1 VISPRVG
8 LPVAAA
14 LLALACSEAGEPPA
28 VAASEPLDVVLV
40 TWDTV
45 RWDHVGTGVFEE
57 TGPDPAPSHTPTWDR
72 FAREGVRFSEAR
84 SPAPVTL
91 SAHASILTG
100 LDPPRHGARDNGIF
114 ALRAT
119 VPTLAEEFARAG
131 YLTAAF
137 VSAEVLHPRH
147 GLDRGFERYDYF
159 VHRAERE
166 RTVPERRGDKT
177 VDAALAWLASAP
189 VERPLFLWVHLFDP
203 HRGWNAPA
211 PWSDRYDPY
220 LAEIS
225 FADAQT
231 ARLLD
236 QLAGF
241 GRLRRSL
248 VVITSDHGEGL
259 GEHGEISHSYFAYD
273 STLRVPLLLW
283 AGAKTGIS
291 LAAGERIDGPVS
303 LVDLAPTLRALS
315 GLPERPTD
323 GRSLVPTLAG
333 EPTAE
338 RLLPFESVTPA
349 IGYGTAPIFG
359 VLTPKH
365 EVWLD
370 LPRRERFDTG
380 RDPGQLENLYR
391 VDDEPLADSLFA
403 RFPRDWPPSGDTLDL
418 DPATRASL
426 AALGYVIGSA
436 ASLGGDSS
444 VDPKDLVD
452 LHRFVAGDHALRN
465 PRLLLPE
472 VRALRAEHGPTPAL
486 ARFEIDLLSW
496 LGRPREALELVR
508 EAALANP
515 DHPELREEL
524 RSVEAQ
530 LETQEDR
537 IRAIREKLERG
548 SGDPKLRRAL
558 ATLLHGIQEHGEAEG
573 LYREILADDPDD
585 HEVAMNLAILLVAAE
600 RDDEAIARIRALR
613 SKSGYEVR
621 YDCLAGD
628 LLVTVLGQVEEGREA
643 IRDCETSGGELGQ
656 LHRAVLDGRFKGLE
670 D

>member
-1 VISPRVG
+1 VIRPRVG
-8 LPVAAA
+8 LPVAALLIA
-14 LLALACSEAGEPPA
+14 LGCSQAGESPA
-28 VAASEPLDVVLV
+28 VAGREPLDVVLV

-45 RWDHVGTGVFEE
+45 RWDHVGTGASEE
-57 TGPDPAPSHTPTWDR
+57 VGPDSAPSHTPTWDR
-72 FAREGVRFSEAR
+72 FARGGVRFTEAR
-84 SPAPVTL
+84 TTAPVTL

-119 VPTLAEEFARAG
+119 VPTLAEDFARAG

-203 HRGWNAPA
+203 HRVWKAPT
-211 PWSDRYDPY
+211 PWRDRFDPY
-220 LAEIS
+220 LAEIA

-241 GRLRRSL
+241 GRLPRSL
-248 VVITSDHGEGL
+248 VVITSDHGEAL
-259 GEHGEISHSYFAYD
+259 GEHREISHSYFAYD

-283 AGAKTGIS
+283 AGAKTGIP

-303 LVDLAPTLRALS
+303 LVDLAPTLRALA
-315 GLPERPTD
+315 GLSERPTD
-323 GRSLVPTLAG
+323 GRSLVPYLAG
-333 EPTAE
+333 GPAAE

-349 IGYGTAPIFG
+349 IAYGTAPIFG
-359 VLTPKH
+359 VLTPQH

-370 LPRRERFDTG
+370 LPRRERFDIG

-391 VDDEPLADSLFA
+391 AEDEPLADSLFA

-418 DPATRASL
+418 DPATRESL

-436 ASLGGDSS
+436 ASLGGDSTA
-444 VDPKDLVD
+444 DPKDLVD
-452 LHRFVAGDHALRN
+452 LHRFVGDLHSLRN
-465 PRLLLPE
+465 PRRLLPE

-486 ARFEIDLLSW
+486 ARFEIDLLVW
-496 LGRPREALELVR
+496 LGRPRDALDLVR

-515 DHPELREEL
+515 DHPQLREEL
-524 RSVEAQ
+524 RSVEGQFEAKEAQ
-530 LETQEDR
+530 
-537 IRAIREKLERG
+537 IRAIREKLER
-548 SGDPKLRRAL
+548 SPGDPKLRRAL
-558 ATLLHGIQEHGEAEG
+558 ATLLHGIQEHGEAEA

-585 HEVAMNLAILLVAAE
+585 RDAAMNLVILLVAQE
-600 RDDEAIARIRALR
+600 RDDEAIARIRVLR
-613 SKSGYEVR
+613 SKPGSEAR
-621 YDCLAGD
+621 YDCLAGE
-628 LLVTVLGQVEEGREA
+628 LLATVLGQLEEGRGA
-643 IRDCETSGGELGQ
+643 IRDCEARGGELGE
-656 LHRAVLDGRFKGLE
+656 LHRAVLDGRFEGLE

>member
-1 VISPRVG
+1 VLI
-8 LPVAAA
+8 
-14 LLALACSEAGEPPA
+14 ALACSEAGEAPA
-28 VAASEPLDVVLV
+28 GGGREPLDVVLV

-45 RWDHVGTGVFEE
+45 RWDHVGTGASEE
-57 TGPDPAPSHTPTWDR
+57 VGPDPAPSHTPTWDR
-72 FAREGVRFSEAR
+72 FAREGIRFTEAR
-84 SPAPVTL
+84 TPAPVTL

-119 VPTLAEEFARAG
+119 VPTLAEDFARAG

-177 VDAALAWLASAP
+177 VDTALAWLASAP

-203 HRGWNAPA
+203 HRVWKAPA

-220 LAEIS
+220 LAEIA

-241 GRLRRSL
+241 GRLQRSL
-248 VVITSDHGEGL
+248 VVITSDHGEAL
-259 GEHGEISHSYFAYD
+259 GEHDEISHSYFAYD

-303 LVDLAPTLRALS
+303 LVDLAPTLRALA
-315 GLPERPTD
+315 GLPGRPTD
-323 GRSLVPTLAG
+323 GRSLVPYLAG

-349 IGYGTAPIFG
+349 IAYGTAPIFG
-359 VLTPKH
+359 VLTPQL

-370 LPRRERFDTG
+370 LPRRERFDIG

-391 VDDEPLADSLFA
+391 AEDEPLADSLFA

-418 DPATRASL
+418 DPATRESL

-436 ASLGGDSS
+436 ASLGGDST

-452 LHRFVAGDHALRN
+452 LHRFIGGHHSLRN
-465 PRLLLPE
+465 PRRLLPE

-486 ARFEIDLLSW
+486 ARFEIDLLVW
-496 LGRPREALELVR
+496 LGRPRDALELVR

-515 DHPELREEL
+515 DHPQLQQELRL
-524 RSVEAQ
+524 VEGQFEAK
-530 LETQEDR
+530 ETQ
-537 IRAIREKLERG
+537 IRAIREKLER
-548 SGDPKLRRAL
+548 SPGDPKLRRAL
-558 ATLLHGIQEHGEAEG
+558 ATLLHGLQKHREAEV
-573 LYREILADDPDD
+573 LYREVLADDPDNRD
-585 HEVAMNLAILLVAAE
+585 AAMNLVILLVAQE
-600 RDDEAIARIRALR
+600 RDEEAIAGIRAFR
-613 SKSGYEVR
+613 SKPGYEAR

-628 LLVTVLGQVEEGREA
+628 MLATVLGQLEEGRDA
-643 IRDCETSGGELGQ
+643 IRDCEARGGELGE
-656 LHRAVLDGRFKGLE
+656 LHRAVLDGRFEGLE